1 MFESQ
6 QRGLLG
12 TDVMKVNIT
21 WFAMVRNG
29 LHVSLA
35 EMEPYYMLT
44 VAFTSHS
51 ILFAHGEIRIPPLV
65 SPNLSAF
72 TQLAAGRL
80 RKPQSIL
87 LSGLVWPGV
96 VMI

>member
-1 MFESQ
+1 
-6 QRGLLG
+6 
-12 TDVMKVNIT
+12 
-21 WFAMVRNG
+21 
-29 LHVSLA
+29 
-35 EMEPYYMLT
+35 MEPHYTLT

-51 ILFAHGEIRIPPLV
+51 ILFAIRIPPLV

-80 RKPQSIL
+80 RKPESIL